1 MSSRVPTFFIN
12 LDHDAGRR
20 AALERQLDAL
30 GLQHSRFPGVYGK
43 ALSVEAFARH
53 YDHARAIDQSRE
65 LTVGEVGCALSH
77 LGVYRTMI
85 EQNLPY
91 ALILEDDAKLGP
103 DVPAVLNALAQQV
116 SPDEPVVTL
125 LTHIDRYYK
134 RSAKALTADHSTVR
148 LANYQWLAHG
158 YFVTRAAAQCMVKQ
172 LYPVWLA
179 ADYWHKF
186 EREGIVQMRA
196 VVPYVIGVQNFDSGS
211 NLEADR
217 AIKSR
222 EADDRLGV
230 GHHLRQI
237 FVRKFLYQI
246 FVRPFLGIAK
256 QKKTW

>member
-12 LDHDAGRR
+12 LEHDVGRR
-20 AALERQLDAL
+20 KALEDQLDTL
-30 GLQHSRFPGVYGK
+30 GLPHTRFPGVYGK
-43 ALSVEAFARH
+43 ALPAEALARH
-53 YDHARAIDQSRE
+53 YNHTRAVAESRE

-77 LGVYRTMI
+77 LGVYRAML
-85 EQNLPY
+85 EQDLPY

-103 DVPAVLNALAQQV
+103 DVPAVLDALVQQV

-125 LTHIDRYYK
+125 LTHINRYYK
-134 RSAKALTADHSTVR
+134 RSAKPLDPSHSVVK

-158 YFVTRAAAQCMVKQ
+158 YFVTRAAAKRMVEQ

-196 VVPYVIGVQNFDSGS
+196 VVPYVISVQDFDTGS

-222 EADDRLGV
+222 QADEERWLSHRL
-230 GHHLRQI
+230 HLI
-237 FVRKFLYQI
+237 FVHKFLYQI
-246 FVRPFLGIAK
+246 FVRPFRGIAK
-256 QKKTW
+256 QKRTW

>member
-1 MSSRVPTFFIN
+1 MSSRVPTFYIN

-20 AALERQLDAL
+20 EALECQLNAL
-30 GLQHSRFPGVYGK
+30 GLPHSRFPGVYGK
-43 ALSVEAFARH
+43 ALPADELARH
-53 YDHARAIDQSRE
+53 YDHARAIAESRE

-77 LGVYRTMI
+77 LGVYRAMI
-85 EQNLPY
+85 AQDLPY
-91 ALILEDDAKLGP
+91 ALVLEDDAKLGP
-103 DVPAVLNALAQQV
+103 DVPAVLDALTQQV

-134 RSAKALTADHSTVR
+134 RSARPLTASHATVR

-158 YFVTRAAAQCMVKQ
+158 YFVTRAAAKRMAEQ

-179 ADYWHKF
+179 ADYWYKF
-186 EREGIVQMRA
+186 EREGIVKMQA

-217 AIKSR
+217 AVKSR
-222 EADDRLGV
+222 EADDRLGF
-230 GHHLRQI
+230 GHHVRQLL
-237 FVRKFLYQI
+237 VRKFLYQI
-246 FVRPFLGIAK
+246 FVRPFLGLAK